1 MANTITKLLE
11 QKAIRLLLDAQDST
25 QVISTLG
32 NLLFKAGHVHSTF
45 VKGALD
51 RESKLPTGL
60 VLGGEIN
67 AAIPHTDI
75 EHVIRPAL
83 AMATLKNPVMF
94 HNMIDSNEE
103 VPVSIVFVMALKEP
117 HQQIEMLQEVAG
129 VLQDAKVIDALM
141 TAKNVE
147 DVMTILEKA

>member
-11 QKAIRLLLDAQDST
+11 QKAIRLQLDAQDST
-25 QVISTLG
+25 QVITTLG
-32 NLLFKAGHVHSTF
+32 NLLFEAGHVHSSF
-45 VKGALD
+45 VKGALE

-60 VLGGEIN
+60 VLGGDIN

-94 HNMIDSNEE
+94 RNMVDSQEE
-103 VPVSIVFVMALKEP
+103 VPVRIAFVLALKEP

-141 TAKNVE
+141 AAKTVE
-147 DVMTILEKA
+147 EVMVVFEKA

>member
-11 QKAIRLLLDAQDST
+11 QKAIRLQLDAEDST

-32 NLLFKAGHVHSTF
+32 NLLFEAGHVHPSF

-67 AAIPHTDI
+67 AAIPHTDV
-75 EHVIRPAL
+75 EHVVRPAL
-83 AMATLKNPVMF
+83 ALATLKKPVMF
-94 HNMIDSNEE
+94 RNMIDQDEE

-129 VLQDAKVIDALM
+129 VLSDAKVIDALIA
-141 TAKNVE
+141 AKNVE
-147 DVMTILEKA
+147 DVMAVLEKA